1 MKSSFFF
8 ICVTILA
15 VTAGPYV
22 LADTVY
28 FHDGSEMKGIVV
40 ENYHNRIVL
49 STFEGEKQIVK
60 SDIKDILYDRR
71 EQNLLKLGDYHQE
84 KGNTQTAYS
93 YYKKAYEVNPD
104 YKEARDKFIYIR
116 LSLLRNPE
124 RQLQA
129 EMTKKQKLFSQSGK
143 AYEPQL
149 RITENIS
156 DVVLQEKTGISIYM
170 DRHMPKVLNV
180 LPASPAAQSGIK
192 KSDVIFS
199 VWGRLTGY
207 MELESII
214 DMIINN
220 PSPEIVLTI
229 KREISIPRADKRS
242 SNSGISLAVVEEGIV
257 IKEIRSNSDG
267 AKNGLIAGDVITSI
281 NEEPTRYMPLNN
293 AALNIETN
301 FLSDRL
307 KLDILRDISLWRK
320 EV

>member
-1 MKSSFFF
+1 MKFLFMFVCSA
-8 ICVTILA
+8 VLA
-15 VTAGPYV
+15 AASGPYV

-28 FHDGSEMKGIVV
+28 FHDGSETKGIVV

-49 STFEGEKQIVK
+49 STFEGEKQIDK

-71 EQNLLKLGDYHQE
+71 EQNLLKLGDFHEE
-84 KGNTQTAYS
+84 KGNTRTAYS
-93 YYKKAYEVNPD
+93 YYKKAYEINPG

-116 LSLLRNPE
+116 SILLRNPE

-129 EMTKKQKLFSQSGK
+129 EMAKKQKLFSQSGK

-156 DVVLQEKTGISIYM
+156 DVMLQEKTGISICM

-180 LPASPAAQSGIK
+180 LPASPAARSGIK

-207 MELESII
+207 MELESIV

-229 KREISIPRADKRS
+229 KRKISVPKVDKRS
-242 SNSGISLAVVEEGIV
+242 SDSGISLAIVEEGIV
-257 IKEIRSNSDG
+257 IKEIRGNSDA
-267 AKNGLIAGDVITSI
+267 AKNGLIAGDVIIGI

-301 FLSDRL
+301 FLSDKL